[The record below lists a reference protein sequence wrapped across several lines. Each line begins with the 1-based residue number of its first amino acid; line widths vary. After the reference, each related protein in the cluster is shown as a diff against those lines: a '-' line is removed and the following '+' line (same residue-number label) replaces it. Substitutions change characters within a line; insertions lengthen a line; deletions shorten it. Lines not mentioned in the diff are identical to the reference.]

1 MIEVEHEFKESMHL
15 VFLHNPRLT
24 QSTQYRQERCSFV
37 LLKCLYRD
45 VGHIDDHYI
54 VAEICLVEADFCLV
68 ELSTG
73 LFNF

>member
-1 MIEVEHEFKESMHL
+1 MIEVQHEFKESMHL
-15 VFLHNPRLT
+15 VFLHDPCLA
-24 QSTQYRQERCSFV
+24 QSANYRQERYSFV
-37 LLKCLYRD
+37 LLECLNCD